1 MSINQLEPQSNSI
14 RKLDPKIF
22 SYEKKKEII
31 ETLKKDNNYVK
42 DENLKNEKIDHH
54 KKKQDV
60 LKKLEED
67 GTNEEDISRVKSIL
81 YPDHKTESVEDTLEW
96 VTEEMKSNMDYRNGE
111 MSDSNK
117 VWKEDMEK
125 LYKLPLS
132 VREEWGERIVN
143 REWFWEFWSTI
154 NSGMEYRDM
163 DKDGKREVDNL
174 SESKRFLEFKDKVKG
189 MEMMSVKQHI
199 ELMNM
204 VWKQLGIEDKID
216 LNYINTV
223 FKKYPNEN
231 LSKDNDL
238 WRILRWL
245 SVILGKWFVIPVSVD
260 GKKVRSVGCDDNDSW
275 VYVSSFDYDFTRPFF
290 KVVSSPSK

>member
-143 REWFWEFWSTI
+143 REWFWEFWSTV

-163 DKDGKREVDNL
+163 DKDWKREVDNL
-174 SESKRFLEFKDKVKG
+174 SESKRFLEFKDKVKW

-260 GKKVRSVGCDDNDSW
+260 GKTVRSVDCYNKHTW
-275 VYVSSFDYDFTRPFF
+275 VYVKFHDHDKTRPFF